1 MSRSA
6 AAAVNHQ
13 THPCLPT
20 GMTLSHVI
28 ELIERV
34 GRHIGLGARRREA
47 LLRMIRQTAPT
58 DWTASDRDPV
68 CFRPQQD
75 LAQDLGITDRAM
87 RAHEQALAQLG
98 LAIIDTTANGRRSGR
113 MLPGGRRLGVNFRP
127 LIDRIGWL
135 MDLDEAHQAAMRR
148 IVALRLECSAA
159 KRDARQMVEQLLEID
174 PRHRKLP
181 AYLQRMASWPRR
193 YSPFRCAEEL
203 DAHLDEINEL
213 VDDVRAELQCR
224 DDSSGRAES
233 QIPAILNTTPKI
245 LEFCSGSSAM
255 KGTARK
261 RADNDFLKSAP
272 SGAECREKSIGGLSP
287 AGNPDDLSWLTPEKI
302 RSIAGQNFRFCL
314 DAICPVGEQMTD
326 RHLRSVA
333 IMLLPDLGINASA
346 WEEALQVFG
355 SMRAALAVLIIDAN
369 RNHPTHPIH
378 SPGGALRAFTR
389 LQLAGQFNLSGSLI
403 GLVERSRAEP

>member
-1 MSRSA
+1 MSRST

-87 RAHEQALAQLG
+87 RAHEHALAQLG

-135 MDLDEAHQAAMRR
+135 MDLDEAHQAATRR

-159 KRDARQMVEQLLEID
+159 KREARQMVEQLLEID
-174 PRHRKLP
+174 PRHHKLP

-245 LEFCSGSSAM
+245 LEFCSGSSAH
-255 KGTARK
+255 KRSARK
-261 RADNDFLKSAP
+261 RAVDNPFVAGPTGP
-272 SGAECREKSIGGLSP
+272 SNSSEKSIGGAGSD
-287 AGNPDDLSWLTPEKI
+287 GNPDDVSWLTPEII
-302 RSIAGQNFRFCL
+302 RQIAGPCYRERL
-314 DAICPVGEQMTD
+314 DHHTAGGPITERAM
-326 RHLRSVA
+326 RSA
-333 IMLLPDLGINASA
+333 AFELAAWLGINESA
-346 WEEALQVFG
+346 VLEAIDVFG
-355 SMRAALAVLIIDAN
+355 DLRMALCILVIEAN
-369 RNHPTHPIH
+369 LDHPVTPIR
-378 SPGGALRAFTR
+378 SPGGALRTFVR
-389 LQLAGQFNLSGSLI
+389 RQQEGRFNLAGSLI
-403 GLVERSRAEP
+403 GLVERRRTSA